1 MALVGTGTVG
11 WPPTLRV
18 PPKSQVLD
26 SRATR
31 AEAVIGVF
39 QVRTVAQER
48 GVTPRFG
55 RSHPLCH
62 PRSWTSAPS
71 TAHRVGERVGVTPR

>member
-1 MALVGTGTVG
+1 MALVGTGTAG

-55 RSHPLCH
+55 RSHPLCR

-71 TAHRVGERVGVTPR
+71 TAHQVGERVGLTPR